1 MNVTELI
8 DAISQFAFGTL
19 ATERQRNEY
28 LRCLNFANND
38 IYLRLRNYKSFL
50 IYKEQKV
57 IFADNIYS
65 FQFDFKKGVI
75 KSIYNK
81 DGKLGS
87 FDLLTNDNLN
97 INENQYFSIVSDNKI
112 ILGARDYNKDV
123 DGDNFIKMFYL
134 PQLKSLVEVVSNVDN
149 ETDIPIYDNLVN
161 QCLILGAVYY
171 IFLTTNGQINKLS
184 SAYKLYTEKL
194 SDVVNFY
201 TSF

>member
-19 ATERQRNEY
+19 ATERQRSEY

-81 DGKLGS
+81 DNKLGS

-134 PQLKSLVEVVSNVDN
+134 PQLKSLVEVVADVDN
-149 ETDIPIYDNLVN
+149 ETDTPIYDTLVN
-161 QCLILGAVYY
+161 QCLILGTVYY

>member
-19 ATERQRNEY
+19 ATERQRSEY

-81 DGKLGS
+81 DVKLGS

-97 INENQYFSIVSDNKI
+97 INENQYFSIVSDSKI

-123 DGDNFIKMFYL
+123 DGDNFVKMFYL
-134 PQLKSLVEVVSNVDN
+134 PQLKSLVEVVTNADN
-149 ETDIPIYDNLVN
+149 ETDTPIYDNLVN

>member
-123 DGDNFIKMFYL
+123 DGDNFVKMFYL
-134 PQLKSLVEVVSNVDN
+134 PQLKSLVEVVVNADN
-149 ETDIPIYDNLVN
+149 ETDTPIYDNLVN

>member
-19 ATERQRNEY
+19 ATERQRSEY

-112 ILGARDYNKDV
+112 ILGAKDYNKDV

-134 PQLKSLVEVVSNVDN
+134 PQLKSLVEVVADVDN
-149 ETDIPIYDNLVN
+149 ETDTPIYDNLVN

>member
-123 DGDNFIKMFYL
+123 DGDNFVKMFYL

-149 ETDIPIYDNLVN
+149 ETDSPIYDNLVN

>member
-19 ATERQRNEY
+19 ATERQRSEY

-112 ILGARDYNKDV
+112 ILGARDYNKDI
-123 DGDNFIKMFYL
+123 DGDNFVKMFYL
-134 PQLKSLVEVVSNVDN
+134 PQLKSLVEVVANVDN
-149 ETDIPIYDNLVN
+149 ETDSPIYDNLVN

>member
-123 DGDNFIKMFYL
+123 DGDNFVKMFYL
-134 PQLKSLVEVVSNVDN
+134 PQLKSLVEVVADVDN
-149 ETDIPIYDNLVN
+149 ETDTPIYDTLVN

>member
-19 ATERQRNEY
+19 ATERQRSEY

-50 IYKEQKV
+50 IYKEQK
-57 IFADNIYS
+57 ITFADNIYS

-81 DGKLGS
+81 DNKLGS

-134 PQLKSLVEVVSNVDN
+134 PQLKSLVEVVDNVDN
-149 ETDIPIYDNLVN
+149 ETDTPIYDNLVN
-161 QCLILGAVYY
+161 QCLILGTVYY

>member
-19 ATERQRNEY
+19 ATERQRSEY

-123 DGDNFIKMFYL
+123 DGDNFVKMFYL

-149 ETDIPIYDNLVN
+149 ETDSPIYDNLVN

>member
-19 ATERQRNEY
+19 ATERQRSEY

-112 ILGARDYNKDV
+112 ILGARDYNKDI
-123 DGDNFIKMFYL
+123 DGDNFVKMFYL

-149 ETDIPIYDNLVN
+149 ETDSPIYDNLVN

>member
-19 ATERQRNEY
+19 ATERQRSEY

-65 FQFDFKKGVI
+65 FQFDFKKGLI

-81 DGKLGS
+81 DVKLGS

-97 INENQYFSIVSDNKI
+97 INDNQYFSVISDNKI
-112 ILGARDYNKDV
+112 ILGSREYNKDS
-123 DGDNFIKMFYL
+123 DGDNFVKMFYL
-134 PQLKSLVEVVSNVDN
+134 PKLKSLVEVVNDIN
-149 ETDIPIYDNLVN
+149 TETNIHIYDDLVN

-201 TSF
+201 TNY

>member
-19 ATERQRNEY
+19 ATERQRSEY

-81 DGKLGS
+81 DNKLGS

-97 INENQYFSIVSDNKI
+97 INENQYFTIVSDNKI
-112 ILGARDYNKDV
+112 ILGARDYNKDI
-123 DGDNFIKMFYL
+123 DGDNFVKMFYL
-134 PQLKSLVEVVSNVDN
+134 PQLKSLVEVVANVDN
-149 ETDIPIYDNLVN
+149 ETNSPIYDNLVN

>member
-134 PQLKSLVEVVSNVDN
+134 PQLKSLVEVVNNVDN
-149 ETDIPIYDNLVN
+149 ETDTPIYDTLVN

>member
-19 ATERQRNEY
+19 ATERQRSEY

-134 PQLKSLVEVVSNVDN
+134 PQLKSLVEVVADVDN
-149 ETDIPIYDNLVN
+149 ETDTPIYDTLVN

>member
-19 ATERQRNEY
+19 ATERQRSEY

-123 DGDNFIKMFYL
+123 DGDNFVKMFYL
-134 PQLKSLVEVVSNVDN
+134 PNLKSLVEVVNNVDN
-149 ETDIPIYDNLVN
+149 ETDTPIYDNLVD

>member
-19 ATERQRNEY
+19 ATERQRKEY

-57 IFADNIYS
+57 TFADNIYS

-81 DGKLGS
+81 DVKIGS

-97 INENQYFSIVSDNKI
+97 INENQYFSVISDNKI
-112 ILGARDYNKDV
+112 ILGAKDFNKDV
-123 DGDNFIKMFYL
+123 DGDNFVKMFYL
-134 PQLKSLVEVVSNVDN
+134 SQLKSLVEVVNDVDT
-149 ETDIPIYDNLVN
+149 ETDTPIYDNLVS

-171 IFLTTNGQINKLS
+171 IFFTTNGQINKLS
-184 SAYKLYTEKL
+184 SAYKLYVEKL